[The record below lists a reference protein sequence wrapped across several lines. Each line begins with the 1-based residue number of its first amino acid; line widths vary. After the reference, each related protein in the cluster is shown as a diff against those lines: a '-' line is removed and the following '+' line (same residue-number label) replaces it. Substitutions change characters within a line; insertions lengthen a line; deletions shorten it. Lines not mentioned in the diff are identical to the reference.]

1 MNYGRAGNKEGSS
14 LMGINYVRP
23 PILKFNKK
31 KDTKNYTEYEVIT
44 YKDSKKEAEK
54 DTEVDKTFTNDIDS
68 LIYCNESLTIQ
79 VPKKSY
85 MKKNGKSKFA
95 YAFGMFPNPKNGK
108 ASYLDGC
115 ILGALGLKRQ
125 GTNADIVCFITPDI
139 SKADKTKLEVVF
151 DKVIYVPYIS
161 PYKMK
166 GEGKYKTIMM
176 DPDIFKNC
184 PNYDKFHPYSHVF
197 FKLHIFNPKLFPY
210 EKVCFVD
217 SDLVPMNY
225 YDSLF
230 MLNTPAGWVEY
241 RKKWPYQKSFHW
253 DRCDYLKHGEKIPHI
268 FTDIGTKGSS
278 DVNAG
283 LMVISPDQKE
293 YDSMIKQV
301 TSPVSKW
308 MGPGKEHIGFY
319 DMDLNKESS
328 IVGRKFVDSSYCY
341 PEQNYLT
348 KRYSGKWT
356 YVEYSFQS
364 WSLDPCNSFGIHMA
378 AFNPKPWFKQP
389 ANISVKL
396 AKNYTPY
403 YHNKIEDVFVS
414 EIPKAI
420 ASDDESL
427 MLENISISY
436 ELFNDLIIWGL
447 VNYPKLTK
455 FFLENTKIYGTKI
468 SFGEDKFKNLSS
480 KDEFK
485 LLKDITKNDP
495 DYKKL
500 SISQQYITNLINNYS
515 GFVDEVKDKYL
526 SVCKT
531 KFKDRYGDYNY
542 RYHILKYPNVI
553 DKSLSESKQLT
564 KHNKISFGD
573 LKGVSINDITEE
585 QANYYV
591 NTRKFALDKDL
602 REAFL
607 RSKYKHLVKEDHLY
621 ASKKKKKKTKR
632 IKRSNSSKKSKKKND
647 KTLYCFTM
655 KGCHWCHNFQK
666 DLWPKLKK
674 LKLCKFKIIDR
685 HKNPELVQKYKI
697 KIYPTLVLVNGN
709 KHKIFKNERTYN
721 NIVKFCK

>member
-68 LIYCNESLTIQ
+68 LIYCNESLKIQ

-184 PNYDKFHPYSHVF
+184 PKYDKLHPYSHVF

-293 YDSMIKQV
+293 YDSMIKQI

-356 YVEYSFQS
+356 YIEYSFQS

-396 AKNYTPY
+396 SENYTPY

-414 EIPKAI
+414 EIPKAV

-447 VNYPKLTK
+447 VNYPKLIK

-500 SISQQYITNLINNYS
+500 SVSQQYITNLINNYS
-515 GFVDEVKDKYL
+515 GFVHEVKDKYL

-542 RYHILKYPNVI
+542 RYDILKYPNVI
-553 DKSLSESKQLT
+553 DKSLSESRQLT

-591 NTRKFALDKDL
+591 NTRKFALDEDL

-607 RSKYKHLVKEDHLY
+607 RSKYKYLVKEDHLY

-632 IKRSNSSKKSKKKND
+632 RNSSKKTKKKND

-655 KGCHWCHNFQK
+655 KGCHWCHDFQK

-674 LKLCKFKIIDR
+674 LKLCKFKIVDR

-709 KHKIFKNERTYN
+709 KHKIFKSERTYN